1 MTVCTSVVGAIV
13 LCCFAMGSWGD
24 AVALTG
30 EADHHGSLGGMVL
43 FTAAAAITT
52 TLDSITHL
60 IYINIYLLFKF

>member
-1 MTVCTSVVGAIV
+1 MAVCASVAGGIVG
-13 LCCFAMGSWGD
+13 CGFAMSGWGD

-30 EADHHGSLGGMVL
+30 DADHHGSLGGMVL

-52 TLDSITHL
+52 TFDSITHL